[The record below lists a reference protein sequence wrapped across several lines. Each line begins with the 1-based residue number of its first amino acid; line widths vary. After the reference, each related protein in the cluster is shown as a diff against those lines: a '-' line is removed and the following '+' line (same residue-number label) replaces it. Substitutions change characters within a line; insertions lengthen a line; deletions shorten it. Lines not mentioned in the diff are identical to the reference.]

1 MGWDNDGHVQ
11 HEVFYFHQNNK
22 GPWRVS
28 MPLSLL
34 WCICVMV
41 GGEINNDEKK
51 KMSTVENIKVEPNK
65 QKRE

>member
-1 MGWDNDGHVQ
+1 
-11 HEVFYFHQNNK
+11 
-22 GPWRVS
+22 
-28 MPLSLL
+28 
-34 WCICVMV
+34 MV